1 MSINRRLRNWST
13 SMWHKVFQKQCYWH
27 FGPSNFLEGE
37 GLCCFFKKGGTVLH
51 IVRYLAACLD
61 LTLRCQQHPTRS
73 YEKKKC
79 LQTLPSV
86 PHGTKLSLLFKAYW
100 YNGIFYSY
108 FLKIETTLCIELER
122 PAIYILFREKKKYR
136 TVT

>member
-73 YEKKKC
+73 YEKKNVSRHCQVCHMGQNC
-79 LQTLPSV
+79 LFSSRLTGIMEYFIVIFKNWDYSMYWIRKTCNIHSV
-86 PHGTKLSLLFKAYW
+86 Q
-100 YNGIFYSY
+100 
-108 FLKIETTLCIELER
+108 
-122 PAIYILFREKKKYR
+122 REKK
-136 TVT
+136 V